1 MEPRLL
7 WDGFKTKK
15 ILLHHV
21 HMMANRHPAWSFL
34 PEISVDFAIN
44 HDFCRGLF
52 LFSGMQQIY
61 IMLKNKAEKS
71 SIFSHLFNYSDLEGR
86 STSFLLD
93 LIGRNQFFNV
103 GVELNLMLGL
113 MEKEASK

>member
-21 HMMANRHPAWSFL
+21 HMMANL

-93 LIGRNQFFNV
+93 LIGRNQFFKV